1 MKNRVMNIQKKPA
14 NERQALN
21 IPKILGNEE
30 QALNI
35 QKKSSNDRNAIKLLP
50 NIFINE
56 QILLLIVAPY
66 IVYSLKYYL
75 LTWFSFL
82 FID

>member
-1 MKNRVMNIQKKPA
+1 MNIQKKPA

-30 QALNI
+30 QAMNI

>member
-1 MKNRVMNIQKKPA
+1 MKNRVMNIQKK
-14 NERQALN
+14 
-21 IPKILGNEE
+21 
-30 QALNI
+30 
-35 QKKSSNDRNAIKLLP
+35 SSNDSNAIKLLP